1 MENNAVKLLGVNV
14 NAHTEQKNG
23 LTYLSWAW
31 AWDQVLRHDD
41 KANFSVQ
48 NFEGLPYMQ
57 IGDTA
62 MVWVTVT
69 IFGKPV
75 TCWLPVM
82 NSKNEPI
89 SVMGRKFTDKWG
101 KEKSERVDAFNI
113 NTAIMRCLTKAV
125 AMHGLGLYI
134 YAGEDLPMDDNSAA
148 PAAVAAAPV
157 STPVAPT
164 PAPQAEAPSAQDE
177 ANLRLLADGIKEY
190 MSTCKTVKGLQSYY
204 IKNKDGLEQM
214 KNALPDL
221 YGEVLALFTATKV
234 KLSETNQPA

>member
-1 MENNAVKLLGVNV
+1 MENNAIKLLGVNV

-31 AWDQVLRHDD
+31 AWDQVLRQDD
-41 KANFSVQ
+41 KANFEVKEF
-48 NFEGLPYMQ
+48 NGLPYVQ

-82 NSKNEPI
+82 NNKNEPI
-89 SVMGRKFTDKWG
+89 SVTGRKFTDRFG
-101 KEKSERVDAFNI
+101 KEKTERLDAFNV

-134 YAGEDLPMDDNSAA
+134 YAGEDLPMDDGA
-148 PAAVAAAPV
+148 PAAVPEAP
-157 STPVAPT
+157 APT
-164 PAPQAEAPSAQDE
+164 PVTVTAIQLENPAPVQATE
-177 ANLRLLADGIKEY
+177 NLKLFADSIKEY
-190 MSTCKTVKGLQSYY
+190 MGTCKTTKGLQSYY
-204 IKNKDGLEQM
+204 IKNKDGMEKLKEAM
-214 KNALPDL
+214 PDL
-221 YGEVLALFTATKV
+221 YAEVLELFTQTKA
-234 KLSETNQPA
+234 KLSQPQPEGK